1 MRLRDRI
8 ELELSCVRRLGNDPN
23 LIAVASNM
31 GVYEAVLHII
41 LAGSS
46 GISVSETVD
55 AVQSKF
61 TSRAGILNR
70 LKMLREAELIY
81 SVPGPKKSQVNL
93 VASEELI
100 ASFERAFYIKPV
112 TEK

>member
-1 MRLRDRI
+1 MSFTERI
-8 ELELSCVRRLGNDPN
+8 KSELTCVRRIGSDPN

-31 GVYEAVLHII
+31 GVYEAVLHIV
-41 LAGSS
+41 LAGPS

-61 TSRAGILNR
+61 TSRPGILNR
-70 LKMLREAELIY
+70 LKILREAELIN

-93 VASEELI
+93 VASEELL
-100 ASFERAFYIKPV
+100 ASLERAFDIKSDI
-112 TEK
+112 EK

>member
-1 MRLRDRI
+1 MSFTERI
-8 ELELSCVRRLGNDPN
+8 KSELTCVRRIGSDPN

-31 GVYEAVLHII
+31 GVYEAVLHIV
-41 LAGSS
+41 LAGPS

-70 LKMLREAELIY
+70 LKMLREAGLIY

-93 VASEELI
+93 VASGELI
-100 ASFERAFYIKPV
+100 ASFESAFDIKSD